1 MSIRRARRRV
11 RRLLRWGV
19 AVWTLL
25 LLAAAWPGAQ
35 GGESARRPVV
45 YATDVEALI
54 HPVSAEYVGQALDE
68 ADRAGAD
75 LVVLMLRT
83 PGGLVDSTR
92 EINTRIIEAR
102 TPVVVYVGP
111 SGTRAASAG
120 FLITLAADVAAMA
133 PGTHIGAAHPVS
145 GTGSGMDETAAE
157 KAASDVAAYARSIA
171 SQRRRN
177 VELAEKAV
185 TESMSFTEREALEAD
200 PPLIDLIAADLD
212 DLLKQL
218 DGREV
223 RRWDGGLVVLRT
235 ADAEIETVAMT
246 WRQRLL
252 SAIAHPQI
260 AVLLFSLGSLGLT
273 IELWNP
279 GAAVPGIVGA
289 VCLLL
294 AFFAFQIL
302 PINYVGLLLM
312 LFGMVLLVIEMF
324 TPTYGVLAASGIAS
338 MLFGA
343 VMLFD
348 SPAPE
353 MQLGWPFILAT
364 VLALGGG
371 TAVLARLGL
380 RAHRVRAV
388 TGVDGMVHQEGLAL
402 DPLTADARGRVSTR
416 GEIWTAAAV
425 PGEDV
430 AAGERVRVVAV
441 RGMVLTVRRAAPP
454 SEEGSESWTS
464 ASSSR

>member
-1 MSIRRARRRV
+1 MSIRQARRRV
-11 RRLLRWGV
+11 PRMLRWGAV
-19 AVWTLL
+19 AWTLM
-25 LLAAAWPGAQ
+25 LLAAAWPGARQ
-35 GGESARRPVV
+35 ESDGRPIV
-45 YATDVEALI
+45 YATEVEALI
-54 HPVSAEYVGQALDE
+54 HPVSAEYIGQTLDE
-68 ADRAGAD
+68 ADRADAD
-75 LVVLMLRT
+75 LVVLVLRT

-92 EINTRIIEAR
+92 EINTRIIEAD

-120 FLITLAADVAAMA
+120 FLITIAADVAAMA

-145 GTGSGMDETAAE
+145 GTGSEMDETASE

-171 SQRRRN
+171 SQRQRN

-185 TESMSFTEREALEAD
+185 TESLSFTEREALDAD
-200 PPLIDLIAADLD
+200 PPLIDLIATDID
-212 DLLKQL
+212 DLLDQL

-223 RRWDGGLVVLRT
+223 RRWDGSLEVLRT
-235 ADAEIETVAMT
+235 ADAEIETVEMT

-302 PINYVGLLLM
+302 PINYVGLLLI

-324 TPTYGVLAASGIAS
+324 TPTYGLLAVSGLVS
-338 MLFGA
+338 MVFGA

-353 MQLGWPFILAT
+353 LQLGWPFIAFT
-364 VLALGGG
+364 VLVLGLG
-371 TAVLARLGL
+371 TGALARLGIK
-380 RAHRVRAV
+380 AHGVRAV
-388 TGVDGMVHQEGLAL
+388 TGMDGMIEQEGLAL
-402 DPLTADARGRVSTR
+402 DPIPAGGRGRVSTR
-416 GEIWTAAAV
+416 GEIWTAAAASDADIA
-425 PGEDV
+425 G
-430 AAGERVRVVAV
+430 GERVRVIAV
-441 RGMVLTVRRAAPP
+441 HGMVLTVRRAAPP
-454 SEEGSESWTS
+454 PEEGSES
-464 ASSSR
+464 

>member
-1 MSIRRARRRV
+1 MSIRQARRRV
-11 RRLLRWGV
+11 PHMLRWG
-19 AVWTLL
+19 AAAWTLM

-35 GGESARRPVV
+35 QESDGRPIV
-45 YATDVEALI
+45 YATEVEALI
-54 HPVSAEYVGQALDE
+54 HPVSAEYIGQTLDE

-75 LVVLMLRT
+75 LVVLVLRT

-92 EINTRIIEAR
+92 EINTRIIEAD

-120 FLITLAADVAAMA
+120 FLITIAADVAVMA

-145 GTGSGMDETAAE
+145 GTGSEMDETASE

-171 SQRRRN
+171 SQRQRN

-185 TESMSFTEREALEAD
+185 TESLSFTEREALDAE
-200 PPLIDLIAADLD
+200 PPLIDLIATDID
-212 DLLKQL
+212 DLLDQL

-223 RRWDGGLVVLRT
+223 RRWDGSLEVLRT
-235 ADAEIETVAMT
+235 ENAEIETVEMT

-302 PINYVGLLLM
+302 PINYVGLLLI

-324 TPTYGVLAASGIAS
+324 TPTYGLLAVSGLVS
-338 MLFGA
+338 MVFGA

-353 MQLGWPFILAT
+353 LQLGWPFIAFT
-364 VLALGGG
+364 VLVLGLG
-371 TAVLARLGL
+371 TGALARLGIK
-380 RAHRVRAV
+380 AHQVRAV
-388 TGVDGMVHQEGLAL
+388 TGMDGMIAREGLAL
-402 DPLTADARGRVSTR
+402 DPIPAGGRGRVSTR
-416 GEIWTAAAV
+416 GEIWTAAAASDADIA
-425 PGEDV
+425 G
-430 AAGERVRVVAV
+430 GERVRVIAV
-441 RGMVLTVRRAAPP
+441 DGMVLTVRRAAPP
-454 SEEGSESWTS
+454 PEEGSES
-464 ASSSR
+464 

>member
-1 MSIRRARRRV
+1 MRRT
-11 RRLLRWGV
+11 LRWG
-19 AVWTLL
+19 AAGWALM

-35 GGESARRPVV
+35 EEPRGRPVV
-45 YATDVEALI
+45 YVAEVEALI
-54 HPVSAEYVGQALDE
+54 HPVSAEYIGQTLDQ

-92 EINTRIIEAR
+92 EINTRIIEAD
-102 TPVVVYVGP
+102 TPIVVYVGP

-120 FLITLAADVAAMA
+120 FLITIAADVAVMA

-145 GTGSGMDETAAE
+145 GTGSEMDDTASQ
-157 KAASDVAAYARSIA
+157 KAASDVAAYARSLA
-171 SQRRRN
+171 SQRQRN

-185 TESMSFTEREALEAD
+185 TESLSFTEREALDAD
-200 PPLIDLIAADLD
+200 PPLIDLIASDLD
-212 DLLKQL
+212 DLLEQL

-223 RRWDGGLVVLRT
+223 RRWDGSIQVVRT

-302 PINYVGLLLM
+302 PINYVGLLLI
-312 LFGMVLLVIEMF
+312 LFGLVLLVIEMF
-324 TPTYGVLAASGIAS
+324 TPTYGLLAVSGMVS

-353 MQLGWPFILAT
+353 LQLGWPFIVST
-364 VLALGGG
+364 MLALALVTG
-371 TAVLARLGL
+371 ALARLGVK
-380 RAHRVRAV
+380 AHRVRAV
-388 TGVDGMVHQEGLAL
+388 TGADGMLDREGRAI
-402 DPLTADARGRVSTR
+402 DAISAGGQGRVSTR
-416 GEIWTAAAV
+416 GEIWTAAAA
-425 PGEDV
+425 PGADIV
-430 AAGERVRVVAV
+430 GGERVQVVAV
-441 RGMVLTVRRAAPP
+441 HGMVLTVRHAAPP
-454 SEEGSESWTS
+454 SEEGTES
-464 ASSSR
+464 

>member
-1 MSIRRARRRV
+1 MSIRQARRRV
-11 RRLLRWGV
+11 PHMLRWG
-19 AVWTLL
+19 AAAWTLM

-35 GGESARRPVV
+35 QESDGRPIV
-45 YATDVEALI
+45 YATEVEALI
-54 HPVSAEYVGQALDE
+54 HPVSAEYIGQTLDE

-75 LVVLMLRT
+75 LVVLVLRT

-92 EINTRIIEAR
+92 EINTRIIEAD

-120 FLITLAADVAAMA
+120 FLITIAADVAVMA

-145 GTGSGMDETAAE
+145 GTGSEMDETASE

-171 SQRRRN
+171 SQRQRN

-185 TESMSFTEREALEAD
+185 TESLSFTEREALDAE
-200 PPLIDLIAADLD
+200 PPLIDLIATDID
-212 DLLKQL
+212 DLLDQL

-223 RRWDGGLVVLRT
+223 RRWDGSLEVLRT
-235 ADAEIETVAMT
+235 ANAEIETVEMT

-302 PINYVGLLLM
+302 PINYVGLLLI
-312 LFGMVLLVIEMF
+312 LVRHGPARHRDVHADLRPPGCERAREH
-324 TPTYGVLAASGIAS
+324 GVRRGDVVRFPGSGAPARVAVHR
-338 MLFGA
+338 FHGA
-343 VMLFD
+343 G
-348 SPAPE
+348 SGGSAPAPWRDSE
-353 MQLGWPFILAT
+353 SRRT
-364 VLALGGG
+364 
-371 TAVLARLGL
+371 
-380 RAHRVRAV
+380 RVRAV
-388 TGVDGMVHQEGLAL
+388 TGMDGMIAREGLAL
-402 DPLTADARGRVSTR
+402 DPIPAGGRGRVSTR
-416 GEIWTAAAV
+416 GEIWTAAAASDADIA
-425 PGEDV
+425 G
-430 AAGERVRVVAV
+430 GERVRVIAV
-441 RGMVLTVRRAAPP
+441 DGMVLTVRRAAPP
-454 SEEGSESWTS
+454 PEEGSES
-464 ASSSR
+464 

>member
-1 MSIRRARRRV
+1 MSIRHARRRI
-11 RRLLRWGV
+11 RLVLRWG
-19 AVWTLL
+19 AAFWTLM
-25 LLAAAWPGAQ
+25 LLAAVWPGAQ
-35 GGESARRPVV
+35 EERSGRPIV
-45 YATDVEALI
+45 YATEVEALI
-54 HPVSAEYVGQALDE
+54 HPVSAEYIAQTLDQ
-68 ADRAGAD
+68 ADRAGGD
-75 LVVLMLRT
+75 LVVVILRT

-92 EINTRIIEAR
+92 EINTRIIEAD

-120 FLITLAADVAAMA
+120 FLITIAADVAAMA

-145 GTGSGMDETAAE
+145 GSGAEMDETAAQ

-171 SQRRRN
+171 SQRQRN

-185 TESMSFTEREALEAD
+185 TESLSFTEREALDAD
-200 PPLIDLIAADLD
+200 PPLIDLIATDLD
-212 DLLKQL
+212 DLLEQL

-223 RRWDGGLVVLRT
+223 RRWDGGVEVVRT
-235 ADAEIETVAMT
+235 ADAEIRTVEMS

-302 PINYVGLLLM
+302 PINYVGLLLI
-312 LFGMVLLVIEMF
+312 LFGLILLVIEMF
-324 TPTYGVLAASGIAS
+324 TPTYGLLAVSGLVS
-338 MLFGA
+338 MVFGA

-353 MQLGWPFILAT
+353 MRLGWPFIVSTML
-364 VLALGGG
+364 VLALVVGAL
-371 TAVLARLGL
+371 TRLGI
-380 RAHRVRAV
+380 RAHGSPAV
-388 TGVDGMVHQEGLAL
+388 TGVDGMLAQEGLAL
-402 DPLTADARGRVSTR
+402 EEIPAGGRGRVSTR
-416 GEIWTAAAV
+416 GEIWAATAT
-425 PGEDV
+425 PGADIP
-430 AAGERVRVVAV
+430 GGDRVQVVAV
-441 RGMVLTVRRAAPP
+441 HGMVLTVRRATPL
-454 SEEGSESWTS
+454 SEEGSVS
-464 ASSSR
+464 

>member
-1 MSIRRARRRV
+1 MLV
-11 RRLLRWGV
+11 
-19 AVWTLL
+19 
-25 LLAAAWPGAQ
+25 AAAWPGAQ
-35 GGESARRPVV
+35 EEPRGRPIV
-45 YATDVEALI
+45 YATEVEALI
-54 HPVSAEYVGQALDE
+54 HPVSAEYIGQTLDE

-75 LVVLMLRT
+75 LVVVMLRT

-92 EINTRIIEAR
+92 EINTRIIEAE

-120 FLITLAADVAAMA
+120 FLITIAADVAAMA

-145 GTGSGMDETAAE
+145 GTGSEMDETASQ
-157 KAASDVAAYARSIA
+157 KAASDVAAYARSLA
-171 SQRRRN
+171 SQRQRN

-185 TESMSFTEREALEAD
+185 TESLSFTEREALDAD

-212 DLLKQL
+212 DLLEQL

-223 RRWDGGLVVLRT
+223 RRWDGSVEVVRT
-235 ADAEIETVAMT
+235 ADAEIEIVAMS

-302 PINYVGLLLM
+302 PINYVGLLLI
-312 LFGMVLLVIEMF
+312 LFGMILLVIEMF
-324 TPTYGVLAASGIAS
+324 TPTYGLLAVSGMVS
-338 MLFGA
+338 MLFGG

-353 MQLGWPFILAT
+353 LQLGWPFT
-364 VLALGGG
+364 VSTMLALALVTGALTRMGIK
-371 TAVLARLGL
+371 
-380 RAHRVRAV
+380 AHQIRAV
-388 TGVDGMVHQEGLAL
+388 TGVDGML
-402 DPLTADARGRVSTR
+402 DQDGRAIDPIPAGGRGRVSTR

-425 PGEDV
+425 PGADI
-430 AAGERVRVVAV
+430 AGGDRVQVVAV
-441 RGMVLTVRRAAPP
+441 YGMVLTVRRAAPP
-454 SEEGSESWTS
+454 SEEGSES
-464 ASSSR
+464 

>member
-1 MSIRRARRRV
+1 MRRT
-11 RRLLRWGV
+11 LRWG
-19 AVWTLL
+19 AAGWALM

-35 GGESARRPVV
+35 EEPRGRPVV
-45 YATDVEALI
+45 YLTEVEALI
-54 HPVSAEYVGQALDE
+54 HPVSAEYIGQTLDQ

-92 EINTRIIEAR
+92 EINTRIIEAD
-102 TPVVVYVGP
+102 TPIVVYVGP

-120 FLITLAADVAAMA
+120 FLITIAADVAVMA

-145 GTGSGMDETAAE
+145 GTGSEMDDTASQ
-157 KAASDVAAYARSIA
+157 KAASDVAAYARSLA
-171 SQRRRN
+171 SQRQRN

-185 TESMSFTEREALEAD
+185 TESLSFTEREALDAD
-200 PPLIDLIAADLD
+200 PPLIDLIASDLD
-212 DLLKQL
+212 DLLEQL

-223 RRWDGGLVVLRT
+223 RRWDGSIQVVRT

-302 PINYVGLLLM
+302 PINYVGLLLI
-312 LFGMVLLVIEMF
+312 LFGLVLLVIEMF
-324 TPTYGVLAASGIAS
+324 TPTYGLLAVSGMVS

-353 MQLGWPFILAT
+353 LQLGWPFIVST
-364 VLALGGG
+364 MLALALVTG
-371 TAVLARLGL
+371 ALARLGVK
-380 RAHRVRAV
+380 AHRVRAV
-388 TGVDGMVHQEGLAL
+388 TGADGMLDREGRAI
-402 DPLTADARGRVSTR
+402 DAISAGGQGRVSTR
-416 GEIWTAAAV
+416 GEIWTAAAA
-425 PGEDV
+425 PGADIV
-430 AAGERVRVVAV
+430 GGERVQVVGV
-441 RGMVLTVRRAAPP
+441 HGMVLTVRRATPL
-454 SEEGSESWTS
+454 SEEGSES
-464 ASSSR
+464 

>member
-1 MSIRRARRRV
+1 MRRT
-11 RRLLRWGV
+11 LRWG
-19 AVWTLL
+19 AAGWALM

-35 GGESARRPVV
+35 EEPRGRPVV
-45 YATDVEALI
+45 YLTEVEALI
-54 HPVSAEYVGQALDE
+54 HPVSAEYIGQTLDQ

-92 EINTRIIEAR
+92 EINTRIIEAD
-102 TPVVVYVGP
+102 TPIVVYVGP

-120 FLITLAADVAAMA
+120 FLITIAADVAVMA

-145 GTGSGMDETAAE
+145 GTGSEMDDTASQ
-157 KAASDVAAYARSIA
+157 KAASDVAAYARSLA
-171 SQRRRN
+171 SQRQRN

-185 TESMSFTEREALEAD
+185 TESLSFTEREALDAD
-200 PPLIDLIAADLD
+200 PPLIDLIASDLD
-212 DLLKQL
+212 DLLEQL

-223 RRWDGGLVVLRT
+223 RRWDGSIQVVRT

-302 PINYVGLLLM
+302 PINYVGLLLI
-312 LFGMVLLVIEMF
+312 LFGLVLLVIEMF
-324 TPTYGVLAASGIAS
+324 TPTYGLLAVSGMVS

-353 MQLGWPFILAT
+353 LQLGWPFIVST
-364 VLALGGG
+364 MLALALVTG
-371 TAVLARLGL
+371 ALARLGVK
-380 RAHRVRAV
+380 AHRVRAV
-388 TGVDGMVHQEGLAL
+388 TGADGMLDREGRAI
-402 DPLTADARGRVSTR
+402 DAISAGGQGRVSTR
-416 GEIWTAAAV
+416 GEIWTAAAA
-425 PGEDV
+425 PGADIV
-430 AAGERVRVVAV
+430 GGERVQVVGV
-441 RGMVLTVRRAAPP
+441 HGMVLTVRRATPP
-454 SEEGSESWTS
+454 SEEGSES
-464 ASSSR
+464 

>member
-1 MSIRRARRRV
+1 MRRT
-11 RRLLRWGV
+11 LRWG
-19 AVWTLL
+19 AAGWALM

-35 GGESARRPVV
+35 EEPRGRPVV
-45 YATDVEALI
+45 YVTEVEALI
-54 HPVSAEYVGQALDE
+54 HPVSAEYIGQTLDQ

-92 EINTRIIEAR
+92 DINTRIIEAD
-102 TPVVVYVGP
+102 TPIVVYVGP

-120 FLITLAADVAAMA
+120 FLITIAADVAVMA

-145 GTGSGMDETAAE
+145 GTGSEMDDTASQ
-157 KAASDVAAYARSIA
+157 KAASDVAAYARSLA
-171 SQRRRN
+171 SQRQRN

-185 TESMSFTEREALEAD
+185 TESLSFTEREALDAD
-200 PPLIDLIAADLD
+200 PPLIDLIASDLD
-212 DLLKQL
+212 DLLEQL

-223 RRWDGGLVVLRT
+223 RRWDGSIQVVRT

-302 PINYVGLLLM
+302 PINYVGLLLI
-312 LFGMVLLVIEMF
+312 LFGLVLLVIEMF
-324 TPTYGVLAASGIAS
+324 TPTYGLLAVSGMVS

-353 MQLGWPFILAT
+353 LQLGWPFIVST
-364 VLALGGG
+364 MLALALVTG
-371 TAVLARLGL
+371 ALARLGVK
-380 RAHRVRAV
+380 AHRVRAV
-388 TGVDGMVHQEGLAL
+388 TGADGMLDREGRAI
-402 DPLTADARGRVSTR
+402 DAISAGGQGRVSTR
-416 GEIWTAAAV
+416 GEIWTAAAA
-425 PGEDV
+425 PGADIV
-430 AAGERVRVVAV
+430 GGERVQVVAV
-441 RGMVLTVRRAAPP
+441 HGMVLTVRHAAPP
-454 SEEGSESWTS
+454 SEEGSES
-464 ASSSR
+464 

>member
-1 MSIRRARRRV
+1 MRRT
-11 RRLLRWGV
+11 LRWG
-19 AVWTLL
+19 AAGWALM

-35 GGESARRPVV
+35 EEPRGRPVV
-45 YATDVEALI
+45 YLTEVEALI
-54 HPVSAEYVGQALDE
+54 HPVSAEYIGQTLDQ

-92 EINTRIIEAR
+92 EINTRIIEAD
-102 TPVVVYVGP
+102 TPIVVYVGP

-120 FLITLAADVAAMA
+120 FLITIAADVAVMA

-145 GTGSGMDETAAE
+145 GTGSEMDDTASQ
-157 KAASDVAAYARSIA
+157 KAASDVAAYARSLA
-171 SQRRRN
+171 SQRQRN

-185 TESMSFTEREALEAD
+185 TESLSFTEREALDAD
-200 PPLIDLIAADLD
+200 PPLIDLIASDLD
-212 DLLKQL
+212 DLLEQL

-223 RRWDGGLVVLRT
+223 RRWDGSIQVVRT

-302 PINYVGLLLM
+302 PINYVGLLLI
-312 LFGMVLLVIEMF
+312 LFGLVLLVIEMF
-324 TPTYGVLAASGIAS
+324 TPTYGLLAVSGMVS

-353 MQLGWPFILAT
+353 LQLGWPFIVST
-364 VLALGGG
+364 MLALALVTG
-371 TAVLARLGL
+371 ALARLGVK
-380 RAHRVRAV
+380 AHRVRAV
-388 TGVDGMVHQEGLAL
+388 TGADGMLDREGRAI
-402 DPLTADARGRVSTR
+402 DAISAGGQGRVSTR
-416 GEIWTAAAV
+416 GEIWTAAAA
-425 PGEDV
+425 PGADIV
-430 AAGERVRVVAV
+430 GGERVQVVAV
-441 RGMVLTVRRAAPP
+441 HGMVLTVRHAAPP
-454 SEEGSESWTS
+454 SEEGSES
-464 ASSSR
+464 

>member
-1 MSIRRARRRV
+1 MMSIRQARRRIGV
-11 RRLLRWGV
+11 LLRWG
-19 AVWTLL
+19 AACWMLM
-25 LLAAAWPGAQ
+25 LLAAAWSGAQ
-35 GGESARRPVV
+35 EEPRGRPVV
-45 YATDVEALI
+45 YAMEVEALI
-54 HPVSAEYVGQALDE
+54 HPVSAEYIGQTLDE
-68 ADRAGAD
+68 ADLAGAD
-75 LVVLMLRT
+75 LVVLVLRT

-92 EINTRIIEAR
+92 EINTRIIESQ

-120 FLITLAADVAAMA
+120 FLITIAADVAVMA

-145 GTGSGMDETAAE
+145 GSGSEMDETASE

-171 SQRRRN
+171 SQRQRN

-185 TESMSFTEREALEAD
+185 TESLSFTEREALDAD

-212 DLLKQL
+212 DLLEQL

-223 RRWDGGLVVLRT
+223 RRWDGSLEVLRT
-235 ADAEIETVAMT
+235 ADAAIETVEMS

-289 VCLLL
+289 ICLLL

-302 PINYVGLLLM
+302 PINYVGLLLI

-324 TPTYGVLAASGIAS
+324 TPTYGLLAVSGLAS
-338 MLFGA
+338 MAFGA

-348 SPAPE
+348 SPVPE
-353 MQLGWPFILAT
+353 MQLGWTFILFT
-364 VLALGGG
+364 VLVLGLG
-371 TAVLARLGL
+371 TAALARLGL
-380 RAHRVRAV
+380 KAHQVRAV
-388 TGVDGMVHQEGLAL
+388 TGVDGMIEQDGLAL
-402 DPLTADARGRVSTR
+402 DPIPAGGRGRVSTR
-416 GEIWTAAAV
+416 GEIWTASAV
-425 PGEDV
+425 PGGDI
-430 AAGERVRVVAV
+430 GGGDRVRVVAV
-441 RGMVLTVRRAAPP
+441 DGMVLTVRRVPPP
-454 SEEGSESWTS
+454 SEEGSES
-464 ASSSR
+464 

>member
-1 MSIRRARRRV
+1 MSIRQARRRI
-11 RRLLRWGV
+11 RPLLRWGA
-19 AVWTLL
+19 AVWLL
-25 LLAAAWPGAQ
+25 MLLAAAWPGAQ
-35 GGESARRPVV
+35 GEEPARRPVV

-68 ADRAGAD
+68 ADRADAD

-145 GTGSGMDETAAE
+145 GTGSEMDETAAE

-171 SQRRRN
+171 SQRQRN

-212 DLLKQL
+212 DLLTQL

-223 RRWDGGLVVLRT
+223 RRWDGDLVVLRT
-235 ADAEIETVAMT
+235 ADAEIETVEMT

-353 MQLGWPFILAT
+353 MQLGWPFILVT
-364 VLALGGG
+364 VLVLGGG
-371 TAVLARLGL
+371 TAVLAQLGL
-380 RAHRVRAV
+380 RAHGVRAV
-388 TGVDGMVHQEGLAL
+388 TGVEGMLHQEGLAI
-402 DPLTADARGRVSTR
+402 DPLAADAQGRVSTR
-416 GEIWTAAAV
+416 GEIWTAAAA
-425 PGEDV
+425 PGEDI
-430 AAGERVRVVAV
+430 AGGERVRVVAV

-454 SEEGSESWTS
+454 S
-464 ASSSR
+464 

>member
-1 MSIRRARRRV
+1 MSIRQARRRM
-11 RRLLRWGV
+11 RRVLRWGA
-19 AVWTLL
+19 AVWALM
-25 LLAAAWPGAQ
+25 LLAAAWPAAQ
-35 GGESARRPVV
+35 DEPRGRPVV
-45 YATDVEALI
+45 YATEVEALI
-54 HPVSAEYVGQALDE
+54 HPVSAEYVAQALDE

-75 LVVLMLRT
+75 VVVVMLRT

-92 EINTRIIEAR
+92 EINTRIIEAE

-120 FLITLAADVAAMA
+120 FLITIAADVAVMA

-145 GTGSGMDETAAE
+145 GAGSEMDETAAQ
-157 KAASDVAAYARSIA
+157 KAASDVAAYARSLA

-185 TESMSFTEREALEAD
+185 TESLSFTEREALEAD

-212 DLLKQL
+212 DLLEQL

-223 RRWDGGLVVLRT
+223 RRWDGGVEVVRT
-235 ADAEIETVAMT
+235 ADAEIRTVEMT

-302 PINYVGLLLM
+302 PINYVGLLLI

-324 TPTYGVLAASGIAS
+324 TPTYGLLAVSGLAS
-338 MLFGA
+338 MVFGA

-353 MQLGWPFILAT
+353 LRLGGPFIVFT
-364 VLALGGG
+364 VLVLGLGVGAL
-371 TAVLARLGL
+371 TRLGV
-380 RAHRVRAV
+380 RAHRVPAV
-388 TGVDGMVHQEGLAL
+388 TGADGMLEREGLAIG
-402 DPLTADARGRVSTR
+402 PIPAGGRGRISTR
-416 GEIWTAAAV
+416 GEIWTAAAA
-425 PGEDV
+425 PGTEI
-430 AAGERVRVVAV
+430 AGGDPVRVVAV
-441 RGMVLTVRRAAPP
+441 SGMVLTVRRAAPP
-454 SEEGSESWTS
+454 SEEGSES
-464 ASSSR
+464 

>member
-1 MSIRRARRRV
+1 MRRT
-11 RRLLRWGV
+11 LRWGT
-19 AVWTLL
+19 AGWALM

-35 GGESARRPVV
+35 EEPRGRPVV
-45 YATDVEALI
+45 YVAEVEALI
-54 HPVSAEYVGQALDE
+54 HPVSAEYIGQTLDQ

-92 EINTRIIEAR
+92 EINTRIIEAD

-111 SGTRAASAG
+111 GGTRAASAG
-120 FLITLAADVAAMA
+120 FLITIAADVAVMA

-145 GTGSGMDETAAE
+145 GTGSEMDDTASQ
-157 KAASDVAAYARSIA
+157 KAASDVAAYARSLA
-171 SQRRRN
+171 SQRQRN

-185 TESMSFTEREALEAD
+185 TESLSFTEREALDAD
-200 PPLIDLIAADLD
+200 PPLIDLIASDLD
-212 DLLKQL
+212 DLLEQV

-223 RRWDGGLVVLRT
+223 RRWDGSIQVLRT
-235 ADAEIETVAMT
+235 ADAEIETVAMS

-302 PINYVGLLLM
+302 PINYVGLLLI
-312 LFGMVLLVIEMF
+312 LFGLVLLVIEMF
-324 TPTYGVLAASGIAS
+324 TPTYGLLAVSGMLS

-353 MQLGWPFILAT
+353 LQLGWPFIVST
-364 VLALGGG
+364 MLALALVTGAL
-371 TAVLARLGL
+371 TRLGVK
-380 RAHRVRAV
+380 AHRVCGV
-388 TGVDGMVHQEGLAL
+388 TGADGMLDREGRAI
-402 DPLTADARGRVSTR
+402 DAISAGGQGRVSTR
-416 GEIWTAAAV
+416 GEIWTAAAA
-425 PGEDV
+425 PGADI
-430 AAGERVRVVAV
+430 AGGERVQVVAV
-441 RGMVLTVRRAAPP
+441 HGMVLTVRRAAPR
-454 SEEGSESWTS
+454 SEEGSES
-464 ASSSR
+464 

>member
-1 MSIRRARRRV
+1 MSIRQARRRI
-11 RRLLRWGV
+11 RRLLRWG
-19 AVWTLL
+19 AVIWTLA
-25 LLAAAWPGAQ
+25 LLAAAWPGAWQ
-35 GGESARRPVV
+35 EEPSRRPVV
-45 YATDVEALI
+45 YTTEVEALI
-54 HPVSAEYVGQALDE
+54 HPVSAEYIGQALDE

-120 FLITLAADVAAMA
+120 FLITIAADVAVMA

-171 SQRRRN
+171 SQRQRN

-185 TESMSFTEREALEAD
+185 TESLSFTEREAFEAE
-200 PPLIDLIAADLD
+200 PPLIDLIAGDLD
-212 DLLKQL
+212 DLLNQL

-223 RRWDGGLVVLRT
+223 RRWDGSLEVLRT
-235 ADAEIETVAMT
+235 ADAEIATVEMT

-302 PINYVGLLLM
+302 PINYVGLLLI

-324 TPTYGVLAASGIAS
+324 TPTYGLLAASGIAS

-353 MQLGWPFILAT
+353 LQLGWPFILFT
-364 VLALGGG
+364 VLVLGLG
-371 TAVLARLGL
+371 TGALARLGIK
-380 RAHRVRAV
+380 AHRVRAV
-388 TGVDGMVHQEGLAL
+388 TGVDGMIRQEGLAI
-402 DPLTADARGRVSTR
+402 DPMPAGGRGRVSTR
-416 GEIWTAAAV
+416 GEIWTAAAA
-425 PGEDV
+425 PGEDI
-430 AAGERVRVVAV
+430 AGGERVQVVAV
-441 RGMVLTVRRAAPP
+441 EGMVLTVRRAAPP
-454 SEEGSESWTS
+454 SEEGSES
-464 ASSSR
+464 

>member
-1 MSIRRARRRV
+1 MSIVQARRRIRSV
-11 RRLLRWGV
+11 VRWGL
-19 AVWTLL
+19 AVWMLM

-35 GGESARRPVV
+35 DGGRGRPVV
-45 YATDVEALI
+45 YLTEVEALI
-54 HPVSAEYVGQALDE
+54 HPVSAEYIGQTLDA
-68 ADRAGAD
+68 ADAADAD
-75 LVVLMLRT
+75 LVVVMLRT

-92 EINTRIIEAR
+92 EINTRIIEAE

-120 FLITLAADVAAMA
+120 FLITIAADVAVMA

-145 GTGSGMDETAAE
+145 GSGTGMDETAAE
-157 KAASDVAAYARSIA
+157 KAASDVAAYARSLA
-171 SQRRRN
+171 SQRQRN
-177 VELAEKAV
+177 VDLAEKAV
-185 TESMSFTEREALEAD
+185 TESLSFTEREALDAD

-212 DLLKQL
+212 DLLEQL

-223 RRWDGGLVVLRT
+223 RRWDGGVEVVRT
-235 ADAEIETVAMT
+235 EDAEIETVAMS

-302 PINYVGLLLM
+302 PINYVGLLLI

-324 TPTYGVLAASGIAS
+324 TPTYGLLAVSGVVS

-353 MQLGWPFILAT
+353 MRLGWPFILSSM
-364 VLALGGG
+364 LALGLLTG
-371 TAVLARLGL
+371 ALARLGI
-380 RAHRVRAV
+380 RAHHVPAV
-388 TGVDGMVHQEGLAL
+388 TGVDGMLHREGWSM
-402 DPLTADARGRVSTR
+402 DAIPAGGRGRVATR
-416 GEIWTAAAV
+416 GEIWTAAAA
-425 PGEDV
+425 PGHDI
-430 AAGERVRVVAV
+430 AAGDRVEVVAV
-441 RGMVLTVRRAAPP
+441 DGMVLTVRRAAPP
-454 SEEGSESWTS
+454 PEEGTES
-464 ASSSR
+464 

>member
-1 MSIRRARRRV
+1 MRRT
-11 RRLLRWGV
+11 LRWG
-19 AVWTLL
+19 AAGWALM

-35 GGESARRPVV
+35 EEPRGRPVV
-45 YATDVEALI
+45 YVTEVEALI
-54 HPVSAEYVGQALDE
+54 HPVSAEYIGQTLDQ

-92 EINTRIIEAR
+92 EINTRIIEAD
-102 TPVVVYVGP
+102 TPIVVYVGP

-120 FLITLAADVAAMA
+120 FLITIAADVAVMA

-145 GTGSGMDETAAE
+145 GTGSEMDDTASQ
-157 KAASDVAAYARSIA
+157 KAASDVAAYARSLA
-171 SQRRRN
+171 SQRQRN

-185 TESMSFTEREALEAD
+185 TESLSFTEREALDAD
-200 PPLIDLIAADLD
+200 PPLIDLIASDLD
-212 DLLKQL
+212 DLLEQL

-223 RRWDGGLVVLRT
+223 RRWDGSIQVVRT

-302 PINYVGLLLM
+302 PINYVGLLLI
-312 LFGMVLLVIEMF
+312 LFGLVLLVIEMF
-324 TPTYGVLAASGIAS
+324 TPTYGLLAVSGMVS

-353 MQLGWPFILAT
+353 LQLGWPFIVST
-364 VLALGGG
+364 MLALALVTG
-371 TAVLARLGL
+371 ALARLGVK
-380 RAHRVRAV
+380 AHRVRAV
-388 TGVDGMVHQEGLAL
+388 TGADGMLDREGRAI
-402 DPLTADARGRVSTR
+402 DAISAGGQGRVSTR
-416 GEIWTAAAV
+416 GEIWTAAAA
-425 PGEDV
+425 PGADIV
-430 AAGERVRVVAV
+430 GGERVQVVGV
-441 RGMVLTVRRAAPP
+441 HGMVLTVRRATPP
-454 SEEGSESWTS
+454 SEEGSES
-464 ASSSR
+464 

>member
-1 MSIRRARRRV
+1 MRRT
-11 RRLLRWGV
+11 LRWG
-19 AVWTLL
+19 AAGWALM

-35 GGESARRPVV
+35 EEPRGRPVV
-45 YATDVEALI
+45 YVTEVEALI
-54 HPVSAEYVGQALDE
+54 HPVSAEYIGQTLDQ

-92 EINTRIIEAR
+92 EINTRIIEAD
-102 TPVVVYVGP
+102 TPIVVYVGP

-120 FLITLAADVAAMA
+120 FLITIAADVAVMA

-145 GTGSGMDETAAE
+145 GTGSEMDDTASQ
-157 KAASDVAAYARSIA
+157 KAASDVAAYARSLA
-171 SQRRRN
+171 SQRQRN

-185 TESMSFTEREALEAD
+185 TESLSFTEREALDAD
-200 PPLIDLIAADLD
+200 PPLIDLIASDLD
-212 DLLKQL
+212 DLLEQL

-223 RRWDGGLVVLRT
+223 RRWDGSIQVVRT

-302 PINYVGLLLM
+302 PINYVGLLLI
-312 LFGMVLLVIEMF
+312 LFGLVLLVIEMF
-324 TPTYGVLAASGIAS
+324 TPTYGLLAVSGMVS

-353 MQLGWPFILAT
+353 LQLGWPFIVST
-364 VLALGGG
+364 MLALALVTG
-371 TAVLARLGL
+371 ALARLGVK
-380 RAHRVRAV
+380 AHRVRAV
-388 TGVDGMVHQEGLAL
+388 TGADGMLDREGRAI
-402 DPLTADARGRVSTR
+402 DAISAGGQGRVSTR
-416 GEIWTAAAV
+416 GEIWTAAAA
-425 PGEDV
+425 PGADIV
-430 AAGERVRVVAV
+430 GGERVQVVAV
-441 RGMVLTVRRAAPP
+441 HGMVLTVRHAAPP
-454 SEEGSESWTS
+454 SEEGSES
-464 ASSSR
+464 

>member
-1 MSIRRARRRV
+1 MRRT
-11 RRLLRWGV
+11 LRWGAAGWV
-19 AVWTLL
+19 LM

-35 GGESARRPVV
+35 EEPRGRPVV
-45 YATDVEALI
+45 YVAEVEALI
-54 HPVSAEYVGQALDE
+54 HPVSAEYIGQTLDQ

-92 EINTRIIEAR
+92 EINTRIIEAD
-102 TPVVVYVGP
+102 TPIVVYVGP

-120 FLITLAADVAAMA
+120 FLITIAADVAVMA

-145 GTGSGMDETAAE
+145 GTGSEMDDTASQ
-157 KAASDVAAYARSIA
+157 KAASDVAAYARSLA
-171 SQRRRN
+171 SQRQRN

-185 TESMSFTEREALEAD
+185 TESLSFTEREALDAD
-200 PPLIDLIAADLD
+200 PPLIDLIASDLD
-212 DLLKQL
+212 DLLEQL

-223 RRWDGGLVVLRT
+223 RRWDGSIQVLRT
-235 ADAEIETVAMT
+235 ADAEIETVAMS

-302 PINYVGLLLM
+302 PINYVGLLLI
-312 LFGMVLLVIEMF
+312 LFGLVLLVIEMF
-324 TPTYGVLAASGIAS
+324 TPTYGLLAVSGMVS

-353 MQLGWPFILAT
+353 LQLGWPFIVST
-364 VLALGGG
+364 MLALALVTG
-371 TAVLARLGL
+371 ALARLGVK
-380 RAHRVRAV
+380 AHRVRAV
-388 TGVDGMVHQEGLAL
+388 TGSDGMLGREGRVI
-402 DPLTADARGRVSTR
+402 DAISAGGQGRVSTR
-416 GEIWTAAAV
+416 GEIWAAAAA
-425 PGEDV
+425 PGADI
-430 AAGERVRVVAV
+430 AGGERVQVVAV
-441 RGMVLTVRRAAPP
+441 HGMVLTVRHAAPP
-454 SEEGSESWTS
+454 SEEGSES
-464 ASSSR
+464 